1 MDDRHRKEVLGEVLA
16 DELKAIHEYVQ
27 EIPAIRIK
35 VDHIDERLKIVEI
48 DVKAIKSVAR
58 LHNQDIQYL
67 KENTSIK

>member
-1 MDDRHRKEVLGEVLA
+1 MDDIQKKEVLGEVLA

-35 VDHIDERLKIVEI
+35 VDRIDERLKIVET

-67 KENTSIK
+67 RKTLA